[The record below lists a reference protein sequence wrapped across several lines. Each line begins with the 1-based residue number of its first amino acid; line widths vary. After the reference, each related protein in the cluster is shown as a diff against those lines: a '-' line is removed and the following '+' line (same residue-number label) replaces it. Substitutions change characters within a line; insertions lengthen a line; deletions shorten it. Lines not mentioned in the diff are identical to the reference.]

1 MVRAMLYTSSRDML
15 PVCWTEEVEGSRAV
29 EGMDRRDNVEMDEK
43 QHAHLSMWWRV
54 TATTVKSSKGTFEQI
69 M

>member
-1 MVRAMLYTSSRDML
+1 MLHTSSRDML
-15 PVCWTEEVEGSRAV
+15 PVCWTVEREESRAI
-29 EGMDRRDNVEMDEK
+29 EGMDRRDYIEMEGK
-43 QHAHLSMWWRV
+43 QHAHLSMWWKV